1 MYYSQYKQDEMMER
15 MVFKGY
21 KSGIYMDI
29 GAHDGV
35 TYNNTL
41 YFAKQNGWTGINVE
55 PLKSVYDKLV
65 LSRPNDINLNY
76 AVANTEGTAEFMAN
90 TGYTEMISGLV
101 STYDSRHDT
110 RLKHENNV
118 MGSKTDIITV
128 NTKRVETICDEYNIT
143 HINYLTIDVEGAEF
157 EVIKSINFDKV
168 MIDVIGFENNYHD
181 TSMPIIAYLEAHNFK
196 LIYKNTDV
204 FMINT
209 KSQFYKN

>member
-1 MYYSQYKQDEMMER
+1 MYYSQCKQDEMMER

-41 YFAKQNGWTGINVE
+41 YFAKHNGWTVINVE

-65 LSRPNDINLNY
+65 ISRPNDINLNY
-76 AVANTEGTAEFMAN
+76 AVANTDGTAEFMAN

-110 RLKHENNV
+110 RLKNENNV

-143 HINYLTIDVEGAEF
+143 HINYL
-157 EVIKSINFDKV
+157 
-168 MIDVIGFENNYHD
+168 
-181 TSMPIIAYLEAHNFK
+181 
-196 LIYKNTDV
+196 
-204 FMINT
+204 
-209 KSQFYKN
+209 

>member
-1 MYYSQYKQDEMMER
+1 MYYSQCKQDEMMER

-41 YFAKQNGWTGINVE
+41 YFAKHNGWTGINVE

-76 AVANTEGTAEFMAN
+76 AVANTDGTAEFMAN

-110 RLKHENNV
+110 RLKNENSV

-181 TSMPIIAYLEAHNFK
+181 TSMPIIAYLETHNFK

>member
-1 MYYSQYKQDEMMER
+1 MYYSQCKQDEMMER

-41 YFAKQNGWTGINVE
+41 YFAKHNGWTGINVE

-76 AVANTEGTAEFMAN
+76 AVANTDGTAEFMAN

-110 RLKHENNV
+110 RLKNENNV

-181 TSMPIIAYLEAHNFK
+181 TSMPIIAYLETHNFK